1 MPEIR
6 TAFVLG
12 AGLGTRLQPLTG
24 ERPKPLVPLFNKPL
38 LTFAFD
44 HLLDAGVTRFVVNT
58 HHLPEAFDAV
68 LAIRH
73 GRGFYRGREVRLVH
87 EPVLLDTGGG
97 ILNARD
103 QIGERDFFVYNADIL
118 SDLPLRPLA
127 AAHAASKPL
136 ATLALRSEGSERRVQ
151 WNASSGLVTDLRG
164 ILGGRKDTFYLYA
177 GVAVFSPSIFEA
189 LPHGLPVSFIPVL
202 AREIAAGA
210 RVRGVLLDEGVWTDI
225 GHPDAYLDAHRR
237 LWRGDWKLAH
247 QPPDWHR
254 RECGCEPV
262 DGFGAVAPG
271 VHLPRRLA
279 ICNSVVWSARNLPP
293 DARLSDCIAG
303 DRFFLQCGTGS
314 RD

>member
-58 HHLPEAFDAV
+58 HHLPEAFDTF
-68 LAIRH
+68 LGIRH
-73 GRGFYRGREVRLVH
+73 GQGFYRGREVRLVH

-103 QIGERDFFVYNADIL
+103 HIGEQDFFVYNADIL

-164 ILGGRKDTFYLYA
+164 ILGGCDDPAFLYA
-177 GVAVFSPSIFEA
+177 GVAVFSPAIFEV
-189 LPHGLPVSFIPVL
+189 LPQGRPVSFIPVL

-210 RVRGVLLDEGVWTDI
+210 RVRGVVLDGGMWTDI
-225 GHPDAYLDAHRR
+225 GHPDAYLEAHRR
-237 LWRGDWKLAH
+237 LWQGDWKINH
-247 QPPDWHR
+247 QPPGWHL

-262 DGFGAVAPG
+262 DGFGSVAPA
-271 VHLPRRLA
+271 VRLPLNVA
-279 ICNSVVWSARNLPP
+279 IRNSVVWSACNLPP
-293 DARLSDCIAG
+293 DARLSDCIVG